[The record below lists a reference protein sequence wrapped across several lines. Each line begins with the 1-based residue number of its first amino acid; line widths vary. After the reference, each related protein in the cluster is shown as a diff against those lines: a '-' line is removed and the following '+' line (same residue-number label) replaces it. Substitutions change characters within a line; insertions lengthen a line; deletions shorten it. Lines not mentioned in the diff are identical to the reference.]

1 MKHQAGPL
9 HSGVPGFLF
18 VRHLEVAMLE
28 VLLVLLIL
36 GFFGGGHYYPGPA
49 VYGDA
54 SLFHVIAV
62 VLVIIL
68 IFRLLH
74 VGL

>member
-1 MKHQAGPL
+1 MIVEIIL
-9 HSGVPGFLF
+9 I
-18 VRHLEVAMLE
+18 
-28 VLLVLLIL
+28 LLIL
-36 GFFGGGHYYPGPA
+36 GAFGGGHYYPGPA

-54 SLFHVIAV
+54 SLFHIIAV